1 MELQSNALNCKI
13 YHNEAVSVDC
23 FCSVR
28 KVLIYH
34 LITSCFVN
42 ATARSANH
50 RVSEIKLFFYH
61 SDNFL
66 LPKMGKIR
74 NMSFRL
80 ILCLYDYYS
89 IVFLEQSLS

>member
-13 YHNEAVSVDC
+13 YHNEAASVDC

-42 ATARSANH
+42 APVRTANH

-61 SDNFL
+61 FGNFL
-66 LPKMGKIR
+66 LLKMGKTGNTIQVEFPFYFMR
-74 NMSFRL
+74 
-80 ILCLYDYYS
+80 
-89 IVFLEQSLS
+89 